1 MLTSR
6 IFCAAFAGA
15 LVVSSLVAGTARA
28 DAVAALVEECLIQLE
43 MTESACE
50 CVGDSAADE
59 LSLDEQDFVLALVW
73 GDDAMA
79 DEIAQD
85 LTDEE
90 IDYSLAWMDQV
101 PAECEFE

>member
-1 MLTSR
+1 MLNAR
-6 IFCAAFAGA
+6 MFCAAIAGA
-15 LVVSSLVAGTARA
+15 LITSSLFVGTARA
-28 DAVAALVEECLIQLE
+28 DAVEALVEECLIQLD

-50 CVGDSAADE
+50 CLGDSAAEE

-73 GDDAMA
+73 GDDAVA

-90 IDYSLAWMDQV
+90 IDYSLDWLDQV